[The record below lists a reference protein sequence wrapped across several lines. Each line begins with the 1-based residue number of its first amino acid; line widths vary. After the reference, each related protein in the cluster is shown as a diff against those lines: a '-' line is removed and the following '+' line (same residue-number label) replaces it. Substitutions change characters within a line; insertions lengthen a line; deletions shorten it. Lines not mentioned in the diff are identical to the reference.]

1 MKEHSHEGFT
11 QHTLRWGFSVVF
23 HIHAQIRFTSRTRYS
38 LHWGNP
44 LEDISL
50 SIVGY
55 PHFNSKQQIILAA
68 LNLQNKAKNTIL
80 QAPEATIP
88 QESSKHH
95 KKCWRDHIQ
104 HPAHRKKITERG
116 QTLLKQLSTQILI
129 NLGLCCH
136 MGSWTV
142 WQKSNTATEIEVNI
156 KREGALDYEYSECH
170 TASPACTEEQ
180 RFHINS
186 SCFHTTPWQPSATD
200 HFQCMVTQITA
211 LLLEWSLH

>member
-11 QHTLRWGFSVVF
+11 QHTLRCGFSVVF

-104 HPAHRKKITERG
+104 HPAHRKKKS
-116 QTLLKQLSTQILI
+116 LKE
-129 NLGLCCH
+129 
-136 MGSWTV
+136 
-142 WQKSNTATEIEVNI
+142 A
-156 KREGALDYEYSECH
+156 R
-170 TASPACTEEQ
+170 
-180 RFHINS
+180 RFWS
-186 SCFHTTPWQPSATD
+186 SCQHRSLLIWGCAATWG
-200 HFQCMVTQITA
+200 HEQSGRNQIQ
-211 LLLEWSLH
+211 LQK

>member
-1 MKEHSHEGFT
+1 MLFFT
-11 QHTLRWGFSVVF
+11 FTHKSDSPAEPDTAFTGETHWKTFLFQLLGTHTLTVNNKLFSQHLICKTKLKTQFSRHQRPQF
-23 HIHAQIRFTSRTRYS
+23 HRKAANITRNAGETTS
-38 LHWGNP
+38 
-44 LEDISL
+44 
-50 SIVGY
+50 
-55 PHFNSKQQIILAA
+55 
-68 LNLQNKAKNTIL
+68 NTL
-80 QAPEATIP
+80 LTG
-88 QESSKHH
+88 
-95 KKCWRDHIQ
+95 
-104 HPAHRKKITERG
+104 KKITERG